1 MTLRKNAC
9 MQTFDLKTWTN
20 GDLFIAS
27 LAIIGP
33 VCGLLLFSLQ
43 KWLFGRPMSERARQA
58 GGSLFLSTYLKDYG
72 YWWLHWPSRGLIAMR
87 VHPTTVTLGGMGVVW
102 VAAGFVGAGY
112 HALGGL
118 WILLGSLSDM
128 LDGIVARE
136 RGLIS
141 REGEFIDSL
150 VDRYS
155 DLGLFGGLV
164 IYLRHR
170 PELYAWVLLAGA
182 GAAMVSYVRAK
193 AEALGVRNVPKG
205 SMQRAERA
213 VYLGFG
219 IYFSPMVARH
229 YGAPGDQT
237 PYLAIGICVLIAL
250 LANISALRMAR
261 YTVAALRARGAP
273 EAPAAPVPG
282 TDAGALPRDALPRHA

>member
-1 MTLRKNAC
+1 
-9 MQTFDLKTWTN
+9 MQTFDLKAWTN
-20 GDLFIAS
+20 GDFFIAF
-27 LAIIGP
+27 LALLGP
-33 VCGLLLFSLQ
+33 VGGLLLFTVQ
-43 KWLFGRPMSERARQA
+43 KLAFGRPMSERARQA
-58 GGSLFLSTYLKDYG
+58 GGSVFLSSYLKDYG
-72 YWWLHWPSRGLIAMR
+72 YWWLHWPSRALIAMR
-87 VHPTTVTLGGMGVVW
+87 VHPTTITLGGMAIVW
-102 VAAGFVGAGY
+102 TAAGFVGAGY

-136 RGLIS
+136 RNLIT

-170 PELYAWVLLAGA
+170 PELYVWVLLAGA

-193 AEALGVRNVPKG
+193 AESLGVRNVPKG

-229 YGAPGDQT
+229 FGALNDPT
-237 PYLAIGICVLIAL
+237 PYLAIGICVLIAV
-250 LANISALRMAR
+250 LANISALRMAM
-261 YTVAALRARGAP
+261 YTV
-273 EAPAAPVPG
+273 
-282 TDAGALPRDALPRHA
+282 GALQVQPAGDAAKTKFRATASSRNAPPTHA